1 MLLSPTIVP
10 PSETEGITA
19 GPELLLPTGAFPN
32 RSGGDRQSYTFCM
45 DIMSVHF
52 EWRLGQDILLG
63 NQICPF

>member
-52 EWRLGQDILLG
+52 EWNI
-63 NQICPF
+63 